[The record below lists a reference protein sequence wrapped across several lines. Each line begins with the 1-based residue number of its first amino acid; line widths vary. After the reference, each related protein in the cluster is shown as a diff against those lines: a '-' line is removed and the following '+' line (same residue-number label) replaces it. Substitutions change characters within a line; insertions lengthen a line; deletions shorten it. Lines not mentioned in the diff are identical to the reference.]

1 MTRDEIFDVL
11 QAAYTGGGSTGEG
24 TFAGDILRACAD
36 GMAKLWSMEIDGM
49 ENRAFVSTATGDYL
63 TAVCADRGVERRE
76 GEDDDSLRRR
86 TLDRLT
92 RRSAGG
98 NADDYALWCAAVPD
112 ILRVRVLPRHRGN
125 GTVDI
130 VAVGQDGKAPTAETI
145 AAAQAVIDEN
155 RPVGADAL
163 VLAATEQAISVSAQ
177 VKLTADS
184 NLEAVQT
191 AFASALQ
198 AFLRENA
205 LISGVVS
212 YIRVSRLLLDC
223 PGVEDVTS
231 FTLNGQAASI
241 ALNETAV
248 AVPDSVT
255 ITEVTA

>member
-1 MTRDEIFDVL
+1 MTRDEIFAVL
-11 QAAYTGGGSTGEG
+11 QAAYTGGSSTEEG

-36 GMAKLWSMEIDGM
+36 GMAQLWSMEIDGM
-49 ENRAFVSTATGDYL
+49 ENRAFVSTAIGDYL

-76 GEDDDSLRRR
+76 GEDDESLRRR

-98 NADDYALWCAAVPD
+98 NADDYALWCATVPD
-112 ILRVRVLPRHRGN
+112 ILRVRLLPRHRGN

-130 VAVGQDGKAPTAETI
+130 VAVGQDGKAPAEETI

-155 RPVGADAL
+155 RPVGADAR
-163 VLAATEQAISVSAQ
+163 VLAAVEQAVSVSAQ
-177 VKLTADS
+177 VKLTADG

-191 AFASALQ
+191 AFTSALQ

-205 LISGVVS
+205 LVSGVVS

-223 PGVEDVTS
+223 PGVEDVTA
-231 FTLNGQAASI
+231 FTLNGEADSI
-241 ALNETAV
+241 ALDETTV
-248 AVPDSVT
+248 AVMGNVSVS
-255 ITEVTA
+255 EVTA

>member
-1 MTRDEIFDVL
+1 MTRDEIFAVL
-11 QAAYTGGGSTGEG
+11 QAAYTGGGSTDEG

-36 GMAKLWSMEIDGM
+36 GMARLWSMEIDGM

-98 NADDYALWCAAVPD
+98 NADDYALWCATVPD

-130 VAVGQDGKAPTAETI
+130 VAVGQDGKAPSDEVI

-155 RPVGADAL
+155 RPVGADAR
-163 VLAATEQAISVSAQ
+163 VLAAVEQAVSVSAQ
-177 VKLTADS
+177 VKLTADG

-191 AFASALQ
+191 AFTAALQ
-198 AFLRENA
+198 AFLRDNA
-205 LISGVVS
+205 LASGVVS
-212 YIRVSRLLLDC
+212 YMRVSRLLLDC
-223 PGVEDVTS
+223 PGVEDVTA
-231 FTLNGQAASI
+231 FMLNGKADSV
-241 ALNETAV
+241 ALDETAV
-248 AVPDSVT
+248 AVMDSVT

>member
-1 MTRDEIFDVL
+1 MTRDEMFDVL
-11 QAAYTGGGSTGEG
+11 RAAYTGGGSTDEG

-36 GMAKLWSMEIDGM
+36 GMAQLWSMEIDGM

-76 GEDDDSLRRR
+76 GEDDESLRRR

-98 NADDYALWCAAVPD
+98 NADDYALWCATVPG

-130 VAVGQDGKAPTAETI
+130 VAVGQDGKAPAEETI
-145 AAAQAVIDEN
+145 ADAQAVIDEN
-155 RPVGADAL
+155 RPVGADAR
-163 VLAATEQAISVSAQ
+163 VLPAVEQTVSVSAQ
-177 VKLTADS
+177 VKLSADG

-191 AFASALQ
+191 AFTSALQ

-205 LISGVVS
+205 LVSGVVS
-212 YIRVSRLLLDC
+212 YIRASRLLLDC
-223 PGVEDVTS
+223 PGVEDVTA

-241 ALNETAV
+241 ALDETTV
-248 AVPDSVT
+248 AVMGNVSVS
-255 ITEVTA
+255 EVTT